1 MLRKLANLVTNNF
14 GLKVLGAVFAV
25 ILWLVI
31 VNVEDPDKPVIFT
44 ATVKIE
50 NADYLTDMGKTYEVL
65 DGSDVISFTVTG
77 KRSVVEELSVTDFTV
92 SANMENIDESMT
104 KIPITIAAPGYSNQ
118 LEITKKSSYVRVNV
132 ENLVSETYKINV
144 VTEGDLSTYCYIE
157 SADVSPQTVSVSGPE
172 SVVGQIDKAQMVVDV
187 SGISD
192 DISSTGGIVLLDASG
207 NEVSQERLTLSVTE
221 AEAEVGVKMR
231 KEVPVEFEISGE
243 PLTGYRLEDMSSTIS
258 SVKLEGDADD
268 LGSVSKLKITSPQ
281 LDISEI
287 SSTYTAVIHLP
298 DYLPEG
304 VSLAKGE
311 KEDAEVTVQIEAQT
325 TTAFEMPVAN
335 ITVSGLADGLELSF
349 NSDTVIVNIT
359 GFADELESVSGQELY
374 GTLDASNLESG
385 IYTVPVILTG
395 DYAHNSIAAASVTI
409 TDNNSMEE

>member
-221 AEAEVGVKMR
+221 SEAEVGVKMR